1 MWSTMGIKNIT
12 IVGGGSAGWMTAS
25 TLIKAFPNKK
35 ITVIESPNVPII
47 GVGESTLNQM
57 KYWTNFLGI
66 EDKKFMP
73 ACDATYKLG
82 IMFTD
87 FYKKGSKF
95 CYPFGKPDLR
105 GTSNGL
111 NDWWFIKSA
120 LPKTDNYNYAEAFYP
135 QMAMI
140 NENKFFN
147 NESNE
152 IVFNKE
158 TDVAYHFNAVKFG
171 QWLRD
176 YYAIPKGVKYIKEHI
191 KSVEINEQGI
201 KSLNKKHKADLF
213 IDCTGFKS
221 FLLEEHLKEPFESY
235 KDLLPNDSAWA
246 VQKPFKDKKKEL
258 VTYTNCTAIE
268 NGWVWNV
275 PLWSRIGTGY
285 VYSSDFVS
293 DEDALKQFQKHL
305 GTKELEFR
313 NIKSKVGIH
322 KRLWV
327 KNVVAIGLSAGFIEP
342 LEGNGLFSVHEFLR
356 VLIRNLKRDEFSQW
370 DRDNFTYE
378 CKSIFKNFADFVAL
392 HYALSHRKDTP
403 YWKANFNKS
412 WEEKLINLKP
422 SNLQGLLWSVNN
434 RLNWSY
440 PDNGGL
446 HCIAAGMNWAP
457 TDFDELAYRNHINI
471 KESIESQKKSA
482 KILKG
487 RIKIWNDLVKTKQ
500 IYSDYLKNNIYKK

>member
-1 MWSTMGIKNIT
+1 LGIENII
-12 IVGGGSAGWMTAS
+12 IVGGGSAGWMAAS
-25 TLIKAFPNKK
+25 TLIKTFPNKK
-35 ITVIESPNVPII
+35 ITVIESPNVPVI

-66 EDKKFMP
+66 DDKKFMP

-87 FYKKGSKF
+87 FYKKGSRF
-95 CYPFGKPDLR
+95 CYPFGRPNTN
-105 GTSNGL
+105 GFSNGL

-120 LPKTDNYNYAEAFYP
+120 FPETDNYNYAETFYP

-140 NENKFFN
+140 NENRFFDNEN
-147 NESNE
+147 NELS
-152 IVFNKE
+152 FNKQ

-171 QWLRD
+171 QWLKD
-176 YYAIPKGVKYIKEHI
+176 NYAIPKGVKYIKEHI
-191 KSVEINEQGI
+191 KSVELNDEGI
-201 KSLNKKHKADLF
+201 KSLNNKYKADLF

-221 FLLEEHLKEPFESY
+221 LLLKEHLKEPFESY

-246 VQKPFKDKKKEL
+246 VQKPFKNKKKEL

-313 NIKSKVGIH
+313 NIKSRVGIH
-322 KRLWV
+322 KKLWV

-356 VLIRNLKRDEFSQW
+356 VLIRNLKRDKVSQW

-378 CKSIFKNFADFVAL
+378 CKSIFKDFAEFVAL
-392 HYALSHRKDTP
+392 HYALSHRDDTP
-403 YWKANFNKS
+403 YWKANLNKN
-412 WEEKLINLKP
+412 WEEKLINLNP
-422 SNLQGLLWSVNN
+422 SNLKGLLWSVNN
-434 RLNWSY
+434 RLDWSF
-440 PDNGGL
+440 PNNGGL

-457 TDFDELAYRNHINI
+457 TNIDELAYRNNINI
-471 KESIESQKKSA
+471 KTTLENQKRSA

-487 RIKIWNDLVKTKQ
+487 RLKIWNDLVKTKP
-500 IYSDYLKNNIYKK
+500 IYCDYLKNDIYKKVKK